1 MTMLLLIGL
10 WLGFNALVVAGVR
23 ACVKAWR
30 EWKAG
35 R

>member
-10 WLGFNALVVAGVR
+10 WLGFNALVFVG
-23 ACVKAWR
+23 ACLKVWR
-30 EWKAG
+30 ERKAG